1 MNIDR
6 ELVSLGFIS
15 DPGRA
20 RRRPMSF
27 AHLPNPKKRSN
38 NRFNKN
44 KQYHAAYRAKVAAW
58 RRPNGDVAVS
68 AVSTTTQETGAVGS
82 PTTAATSPPLRRV
95 GTGPLAMW
103 LP

>member
-1 MNIDR
+1 MNLHVFEAR
-6 ELVSLGFIS
+6 L
-15 DPGRA
+15 A
-20 RRRPMSF
+20 RRRRGGNGLYLFDAP
-27 AHLPNPKKRSN
+27 PKRKPRSN
-38 NRFNKN
+38 NSFNKN

-82 PTTAATSPPLRRV
+82 PTTAATSPPLQRV
-95 GTGPLAMW
+95 GSGPLAMW